1 VTRIVLVAASPAIDR
16 VAVVA
21 DASQRG
27 TVRALRAGELPGGKA
42 IHAGRTAAA
51 LGADVALV
59 LAVAGAAGR
68 RLVSVLRGEG
78 LTTVPVRLAGGETRR
93 TFTLVDAAH
102 GDVLEVLEPPAP
114 LTAREAD
121 RLAAGA
127 ARLAG
132 AGTIVAFGG
141 SLPSG
146 APDDLVARIVRAAGR
161 AGAFTSV
168 DTSGAALAQAIAE
181 APDLVKPNVPEAEQ
195 VLGRP
200 LDSPAEAADALRA
213 RGARAVLLTAGAD
226 GAVVADGT
234 GVVELR
240 PPPGLAR
247 VNAVGCG
254 DALHGATLA
263 LLARGRP
270 LAEAA
275 RYGVAA
281 AAEKLGRDLPAA
293 ADRAAI
299 ERLADQVTVLSGT
312 RGTRP
317 GRASP
322 AR

>member
-1 VTRIVLVAASPAIDR
+1 VRRLVLVAASPAIDR

-21 DASQRG
+21 DATQRG

-42 IHAGRTAAA
+42 IHAGRTAGA
-51 LGADVALV
+51 LGADVTLV
-59 LAVAGAAGR
+59 LAVAGATGR
-68 RLVSVLRGEG
+68 RLVSVLRQEG

-93 TFTLVDAAH
+93 TFTLVDAGH

-114 LTAREAD
+114 LTVREAD
-121 RLAAGA
+121 RLAARA

-132 AGTIVAFGG
+132 PDAIVAFGG
-141 SLPSG
+141 SLPAG
-146 APDDLVARIVRAAGR
+146 TPDDLVARVVRAAGL

-168 DTSGAALAQAIAE
+168 DTSGAALEHAIAE

-195 VLGRP
+195 VLGRAVE
-200 LDSPAEAADALRA
+200 SPAEAAEALRE
-213 RGARAVLLTAGAD
+213 RGARAVLLTASAD
-226 GAVVADGT
+226 GAVVANES
-234 GVVELR
+234 GVLQLR
-240 PPPGLAR
+240 PPPGLRR

-270 LAEAA
+270 LVEAA

-293 ADRAAI
+293 ADAAAI
-299 ERLADQVTVLSGT
+299 ECLVGEVGISELAGWGGRT
-312 RGTRP
+312 RSSSAP
-317 GRASP
+317 
-322 AR
+322 

>member
-51 LGADVALV
+51 LGAEVALV

-68 RLVSVLRGEG
+68 RLVSVLRAEG
-78 LTTVPVRLAGGETRR
+78 LTTVPVRLAEGETRR
-93 TFTLVDAAH
+93 TFTLVDAGH

-121 RLAAGA
+121 RLAAA
-127 ARLAG
+127 AIRLAG
-132 AGTIVAFGG
+132 SGTIVAFGG
-141 SLPSG
+141 SLPAG

-161 AGAFTSV
+161 ARAFTSV

-181 APDLVKPNVPEAEQ
+181 APDLVKPNVPEAEH

-200 LDSPAEAADALRA
+200 VDSPGEAAEALRA

-226 GAVVADGT
+226 GAVVADET
-234 GVVELR
+234 GVVQLR
-240 PPPGLAR
+240 PPTGLRR

-270 LAEAA
+270 LVEAA

-293 ADRAAI
+293 AERAAI
-299 ERLADQVTVLSGT
+299 ERLVDEVTVVSGT
-312 RGTRP
+312 SGTRP